1 MSIEKSNFN
10 FGSNVKKSSMSD
22 RNYLLRTQGRSSN
35 WTHDSVKRLIE
46 AKIQDEQIK
55 QKMLQKLNKCPDGA
69 LESFVLN
76 MEINISKIIEESLP
90 KQEKKNLKKKPDTI
104 TMDDIIAMR
113 NTISEEAKQE
123 QGKDNLPPTDPN
135 FV

>member
-22 RNYLLRTQGRSSN
+22 RNYLLRNQGRSAG
-35 WTHDSVKRLIE
+35 WTHDSVKKLIE
-46 AKIQDEQIK
+46 AKIQEEKVK
-55 QKMLQKLNKCPDGA
+55 QKMLQNLNKCPDGA

-76 MEINISKIIEESLP
+76 MENNISKIIEESYP

-113 NTISEEAKQE
+113 NSISEQSTKELE
-123 QGKDNLPPTDPN
+123 NESSPD
-135 FV
+135 

>member
-1 MSIEKSNFN
+1 
-10 FGSNVKKSSMSD
+10 
-22 RNYLLRTQGRSSN
+22 
-35 WTHDSVKRLIE
+35 
-46 AKIQDEQIK
+46 
-55 QKMLQKLNKCPDGA
+55 LNKCPDGA

-76 MEINISKIIEESLP
+76 IEINISKIIEESLP

-123 QGKDNLPPTDPN
+123 QDKDDLPPTDPN

>member
-90 KQEKKNLKKKPDTI
+90 KQEKKNLKKKLDTI

-123 QGKDNLPPTDPN
+123 QGKDDLLSTDPN

>member
-90 KQEKKNLKKKPDTI
+90 KQEKKNLKKKLDTI

-123 QGKDNLPPTDPN
+123 QGKDDLPPTNPN

>member
-22 RNYLLRTQGRSSN
+22 RNYLLRNQGRSAG
-35 WTHDSVKRLIE
+35 WTHDSVKKLIE
-46 AKIQDEQIK
+46 AKIQEEKVK
-55 QKMLQKLNKCPDGA
+55 QKMLQNLNKCPDGA

-76 MEINISKIIEESLP
+76 MENNISKIIEESYP

-123 QGKDNLPPTDPN
+123 QGKDDLPPTDPN

>member
-46 AKIQDEQIK
+46 AKF
-55 QKMLQKLNKCPDGA
+55 KMNKLNKKCC
-69 LESFVLN
+69 
-76 MEINISKIIEESLP
+76 
-90 KQEKKNLKKKPDTI
+90 KN
-104 TMDDIIAMR
+104 
-113 NTISEEAKQE
+113 
-123 QGKDNLPPTDPN
+123 
-135 FV
+135 

>member
-90 KQEKKNLKKKPDTI
+90 KQEKKNLKKKLDTI

-123 QGKDNLPPTDPN
+123 QGKDDLPPTDPN